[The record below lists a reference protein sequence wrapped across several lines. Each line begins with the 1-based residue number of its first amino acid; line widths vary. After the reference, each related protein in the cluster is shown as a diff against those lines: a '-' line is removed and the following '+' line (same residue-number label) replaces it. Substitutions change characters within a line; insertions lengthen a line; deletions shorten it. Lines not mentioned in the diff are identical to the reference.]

1 MTKHSPLVEKLI
13 ALKVIPVVVVENIED
28 ALKLGELLLKNDL
41 PVAEI
46 TFRTA
51 AAKEAIQALK
61 TTYPD
66 LYVGAG
72 TVINPQLAK
81 EAKDAGADF
90 IVSPGFNIE
99 TVQACQDLG
108 IEIIP
113 GINNPTSIEMA
124 LNAGL
129 TALKFFPAEASG
141 GTTMLKAMLAPY
153 RDILIMPTGGINE
166 KNINDYLS
174 IKQVIACG
182 LSWMVDPKLIAEKN
196 WAEIE
201 NRIQQ
206 INKIVA

>member
-13 ALKVIPVVVVENIED
+13 ALKVIPVVVVENVED

-51 AAKEAIQALK
+51 AAKEAIKALK

-66 LYVGAG
+66 LYVGAA

-141 GTTMLKAMLAPY
+141 GTAMLKAMLAPA
-153 RDILIMPTGGINE
+153 
-166 KNINDYLS
+166 
-174 IKQVIACG
+174 V
-182 LSWMVDPKLIAEKN
+182 
-196 WAEIE
+196 
-201 NRIQQ
+201 
-206 INKIVA
+206 